1 MNDWVIRHSVG
12 ATIPNLYTGI
22 LSAVPF
28 FLPPHQI
35 QLEIAAIV
43 GALDD
48 RITLLRQTNAALE
61 AIAQALFK
69 SWFVDFDPVRTK
81 LEGRPPEGM
90 VEATV
95 ALFPDGLRSRSWVWC
110 QGGGGSC
117 QWGNCAQSRLVA
129 SGVKTNRRKST

>member
-1 MNDWVIRHSVG
+1 MKDWVIRHSVG

-69 SWFVDFDPVRTK
+69 SWFVDFDPVRAK
-81 LEGRPPEGM
+81 LEGRAPEGM

-95 ALFPDGLRSRSWVWC
+95 ALFPDGLRSRSWAWC
-110 QGGGGSC
+110 
-117 QWGNCAQSRLVA
+117 
-129 SGVKTNRRKST
+129 